1 MPILQAVPQD
11 LSDCVKVSGQLV
23 HIGGCCVPQIVKA
36 DMGHLCVTQQL
47 SKIRGDPF
55 PPFGS
60 AVRLCEYKV
69 IVKIRI
75 P

>member
-1 MPILQAVPQD
+1 MKGRDQFETSED
-11 LSDCVKVSGQLV
+11 SKSD
-23 HIGGCCVPQIVKA
+23 IGCCCVPQIVKA

-47 SKIRGDPF
+47 SKIRGDPL
-55 PPFGS
+55 PPLGR

-69 IVKIRI
+69 VVKVQI